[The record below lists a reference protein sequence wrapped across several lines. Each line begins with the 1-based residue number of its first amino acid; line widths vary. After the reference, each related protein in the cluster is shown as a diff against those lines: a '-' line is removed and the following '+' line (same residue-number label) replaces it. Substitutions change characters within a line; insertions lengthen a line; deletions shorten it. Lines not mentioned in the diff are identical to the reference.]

1 MSIPQQRY
9 VNINSIV
16 SGTSAV
22 QQRELILRIFTTNEL
37 VPTTGSSPVSGL
49 VEFTSLGDVGDYFG
63 DTSEEFLRATFYFN
77 FISKTGVKADKI
89 GYYRWAD
96 VDTAPQIFGASQT
109 QLLADFQAITD
120 GSFSITLGVISEDIT
135 GLNFSSDTSLEDVAL
150 RVESAIQASNGDVLF
165 TGSTTVFNALGS
177 QFNFVGGATG
187 ANIISVTQAPSGTD
201 ILTLLGWNLNT
212 TVISNGIA
220 TQTITEVLQSSLNNS
235 NNFGSFL
242 FIPTLTLVQVTE
254 ASIWNVAPNGENN
267 QFIYTVPVLNA
278 NAQTWSDA
286 VNDNTGTSFT
296 LQGVAGEFPEM
307 SPSIIEATTDY
318 SKSNSVQNY
327 MFQVFDLTPTV
338 TSNSDADFFDNLKI
352 NYYGQTQS
360 NGIIEFYQR
369 GVLFGGS
376 TNPSSLNVYANEA
389 SLKSSISTAI
399 LNALLANG
407 KISANIDGESI
418 IYSVITGVIN
428 DSLDSGIISS
438 GKTLTVQQEASILS
452 LTGNPNASIAV
463 ENSGFYL
470 TVTANPSANTIDYL
484 LVYSKDDVVRSVTGI
499 HSLI

>member
-1 MSIPQQRY
+1 
-9 VNINSIV
+9 
-16 SGTSAV
+16 
-22 QQRELILRIFTTNEL
+22 
-37 VPTTGSSPVSGL
+37 
-49 VEFTSLGDVGDYFG
+49 
-63 DTSEEFLRATFYFN
+63 
-77 FISKTGVKADKI
+77 
-89 GYYRWAD
+89 
-96 VDTAPQIFGASQT
+96 
-109 QLLADFQAITD
+109 
-120 GSFSITLGVISEDIT
+120 
-135 GLNFSSDTSLEDVAL
+135 
-150 RVESAIQASNGDVLF
+150 
-165 TGSTTVFNALGS
+165 
-177 QFNFVGGATG
+177 
-187 ANIISVTQAPSGTD
+187 
-201 ILTLLGWNLNT
+201 
-212 TVISNGIA
+212 
-220 TQTITEVLQSSLNNS
+220 
-235 NNFGSFL
+235 
-242 FIPTLTLVQVTE
+242 LTLVQVTE